1 MKIGIMGGTF
11 NPIHNGHLAIA
22 SYAAEELGLDK
33 VLFMTGA
40 VPPHKNNEI
49 ADVSVRHEMVCRAI
63 EKYKKFYPCAYEIE
77 KGGVSYT
84 VETLR
89 YLKKEYPDDG
99 LYFIMGADS
108 LNDFGKWYKPE
119 EIVKYCTLAVY
130 PRTGVDT
137 EFSADRVRSE
147 YGGEVKIINAP
158 ILEISSTE
166 IRSRIKNGQDIDFFV
181 PCEVSYIIKEDKLYV

>member
-49 ADVSVRHEMVCRAI
+49 ADASVRHEMVCRAI
-63 EKYKKFYPCAYEIE
+63 EKYRKFYPCAYEIE

-89 YLKKEYPDDG
+89 YLKEKYTDDE

-130 PRTGVDT
+130 PRPGLDLGVCA
-137 EFSADRVRSE
+137 ERVRNE
-147 YGGEVKIINAP
+147 YGARIVLINAP
-158 ILEISSTE
+158 VIEISSTE
-166 IRSRIKNGQDIDFFV
+166 IRKRIARGKDIDFFV
-181 PCEVSYIIKEDKLYV
+181 PCEVSDIIKEDKLYV